1 MLVHNGKG
9 GPMGLFGKKKL
20 SEIEAAG
27 QFVLKVTTGVQQH
40 WPEIASELKAMLQAE
55 DSISNDQYAC
65 FEFVLAVIATQIQAL
80 PNLLAA
86 DQANRLREYVVQCI
100 SSPEL
105 GEYPREAMQ
114 EYQNAWDQA
123 LEQVEPPFYGIAS
136 VLYDKLE
143 CRSTV
148 EIGEARLKNPL
159 LLVALS
165 EKVVTF
171 GDAWWKTIT
180 QEYKLVA

>member
-1 MLVHNGKG
+1 
-9 GPMGLFGKKKL
+9 MGLHGEKKL
-20 SEIEAAG
+20 SEFEAAVMFG
-27 QFVLKVTTGVQQH
+27 LMITKGVKQH

-55 DSISNDQYAC
+55 DSISDDQYAC
-65 FEFVLAVIATQIQAL
+65 FEFALAVIATQIQAL
-80 PNLLAA
+80 PNLVPA
-86 DQANRLREYVVQCI
+86 DQASRLREYVVQCI

-105 GEYPREAMQ
+105 GVYPREAMQ

-123 LEQVEPPFYGIAS
+123 VEQVEPPFSGIAS

-148 EIGEARLKNPL
+148 EFGEARFKSPL

-171 GDAWWKTIT
+171 GGPLWKTIT

>member
-1 MLVHNGKG
+1 
-9 GPMGLFGKKKL
+9 MGLFGKKKL
-20 SEIEAAG
+20 SEIKASG
-27 QFVLKVTTGVQQH
+27 QFVLMVTKGVRQH
-40 WPEIASELKAMLQAE
+40 WPEIASELKGILQAE
-55 DSISNDQYAC
+55 DSISDDQSAS

-86 DQANRLREYVVQCI
+86 DQASRVREYVMQCI

-105 GEYPREAMQ
+105 GASPRETIQ

-123 LEQVEPPFYGIAS
+123 LQQAEPLFYGIAS
-136 VLYDKLE
+136 VLFDKLK

-148 EIGEARLKNPL
+148 EVGGVRFKSPL
-159 LLVALS
+159 VLDALS

-171 GDAWWKTIT
+171 GGPWWKTII
-180 QEYKLVA
+180 QEYRLVP